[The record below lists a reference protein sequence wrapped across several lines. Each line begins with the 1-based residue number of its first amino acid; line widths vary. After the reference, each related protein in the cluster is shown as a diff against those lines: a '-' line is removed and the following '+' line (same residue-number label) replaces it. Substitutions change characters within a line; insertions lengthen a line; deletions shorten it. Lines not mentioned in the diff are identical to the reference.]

1 MIEEMLLALILVS
14 QVAAVSP
21 SPPTQLQ
28 LEAVC
33 VYDAPN
39 AIYDAECVYQ

>member
-14 QVAAVSP
+14 QVTAVAP
-21 SPPTQLQ
+21 APPTQVQ
-28 LEAVC
+28 LGPTC